1 MSRAFTPPDT
11 LSQDDIKTVA
21 DVRRAVW
28 INGLFGLGAGS
39 VTGMSGHLV
48 LQTLQRRYVPEV
60 VVGGA
65 DDVVAKKDQ
74 TAKTKVIS
82 TATNTTKNKNTLMYK
97 LLKPLPPLTKNT
109 FLLSFLAGGA
119 LGSFV
124 LSSTAGKNIVHLLH
138 PIFNVGRDEY
148 AGLSPYQIQ
157 ARQQSE
163 STTLTASAMEEQ
175 QDNDEQLDIQH
186 HKQRTLHRKSS
197 IKERLESGHSLS
209 DTHSTEA
216 HYIPQHPLDEEDV
229 KKSRAALHRA
239 ERWERRQTERRKWVK
254 DRIETGGGLSDSRHN
269 VTGGGGG
276 RS

>member
-11 LSQDDIKTVA
+11 LSQDNIRTVA

-39 VTGMSGHLV
+39 AIGMIGHLA
-48 LQTLQRRYVPEV
+48 LQTLQRRYVPKEV
-60 VVGGA
+60 A
-65 DDVVAKKDQ
+65 SAAEKSTEKLSATLSKKQ
-74 TAKTKVIS
+74 TTSI
-82 TATNTTKNKNTLMYK
+82 LYK

-109 FLLSFLAGGA
+109 FLLSFLGGGA

-124 LSSTAGKNIVHLLH
+124 LSSTAGKNAVHLLH

-148 AGLSPYQIQ
+148 AGMSPYQIEAKKAEMTLHQ
-157 ARQQSE
+157 QQQSNVVE
-163 STTLTASAMEEQ
+163 DGALPTAIIH
-175 QDNDEQLDIQH
+175 QDSQLDIQH
-186 HKQRTLHRKSS
+186 HKQRTLHRKAS

-216 HYIPQHPLDEEDV
+216 HYHPSDGEEIVRD
-229 KKSRAALHRA
+229 KAMHRA
-239 ERWERRQTERRKWVK
+239 EVWERRQTERRRWVK
-254 DRIETGGGLSDSRHN
+254 DKIESGGSLSDSH

-276 RS
+276 R